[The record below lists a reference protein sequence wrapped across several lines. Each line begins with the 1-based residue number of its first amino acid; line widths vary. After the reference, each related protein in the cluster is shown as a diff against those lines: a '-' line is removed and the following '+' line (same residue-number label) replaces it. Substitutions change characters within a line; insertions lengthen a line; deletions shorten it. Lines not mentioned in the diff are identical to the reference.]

1 MHHRVREGWECTP
14 LTEMNFWRSGCL
26 MPLRCA
32 LRFWLW
38 LVWFFDLAIVCS
50 TNRPAHESGAIQNK
64 SALVACKATKGPCPA
79 RANAGNAASFE
90 KKRGAHER
98 LSQSQQTR

>member
-1 MHHRVREGWECTP
+1 M
-14 LTEMNFWRSGCL
+14 TEMNFWRSGCL

-38 LVWFFDLAIVCS
+38 LVWFFDLAMVCS
-50 TNRPAHESGAIQNK
+50 TYRPARKRRNPKQI
-64 SALVACKATKGPCPA
+64 VACKATKGPSPA
-79 RANAGNAASFE
+79 RANVASPE

-98 LSQSQQTR
+98 LGSPSKLADLES